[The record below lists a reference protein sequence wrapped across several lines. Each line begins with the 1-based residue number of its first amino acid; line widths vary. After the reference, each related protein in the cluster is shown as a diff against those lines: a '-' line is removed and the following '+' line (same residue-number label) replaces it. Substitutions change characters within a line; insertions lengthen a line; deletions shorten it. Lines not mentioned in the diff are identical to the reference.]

1 MDKTPLA
8 DAKTGAEHSKIKTHF
23 ARIIVSWGIDNP
35 YYSILYYDPAD
46 DKFHQ
51 GFGSRCLDNVI
62 KWLSEE
68 FEIIGGVFWCEPV
81 RHGRWVWHEDWGHP
95 SISEPPDLYDTYWIC
110 SACGTD
116 LLQYLKSHFP
126 DIPSYTECS
135 GEVPTLERCPCCGAK
150 MDGGKDNDCK

>member
-1 MDKTPLA
+1 MDKTPLI
-8 DAKTGAEHSKIKTHF
+8 DAKTGAERPKIETHF

-46 DKFHQ
+46 DEFHQ

-81 RHGRWVWHEDWGHP
+81 RHGRWIETQEPISWCEDDV
-95 SISEPPDLYDTYWIC
+95 EVNY
-110 SACGTD
+110 
-116 LLQYLKSHFP
+116 
-126 DIPSYTECS
+126 ECS
-135 GEVPTLERCPCCGAK
+135 ECKESNFVEWTYCPHCGAK
-150 MDGGKDNDCK
+150 MDGGAKGNA